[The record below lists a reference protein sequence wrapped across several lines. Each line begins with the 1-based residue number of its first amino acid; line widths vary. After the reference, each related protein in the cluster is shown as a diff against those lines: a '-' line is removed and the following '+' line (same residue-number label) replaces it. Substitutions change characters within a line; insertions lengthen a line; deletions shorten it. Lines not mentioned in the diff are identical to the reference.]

1 LSIRSLLALRAR
13 LFEDTA
19 QRLHGGDEVG
29 AEKILLALHEQLHVP
44 EGLQHLHEDL
54 GQLEI
59 FLLDEEEVGLFVPV
73 QTSDALDRSLDRY
86 DPVNEREGA
95 PPASR
100 RHHIASVQRARGGAA
115 GAVLVLGFT
124 GCSLTQP

>member
-1 LSIRSLLALRAR
+1 M
-13 LFEDTA
+13 FEDTA

-124 GCSLTQP
+124 GCSLTLRVRV